1 MLVRITDFYCK
12 VYNQE
17 YSSMLTYLLTDE
29 LNQLKFQYYER
40 SNEKFNYFIKDNVN
54 EYRNKYKEVIIKLF
68 NEICE
73 KYSDYFEKNND
84 IIVIYDD
91 NVLNVFGKELYLSTF
106 DEVKTSC
113 KTNFNIDLNLK
124 FKHIINAIPG
134 EVISIE
140 TDFGAGKYSLK
151 SFNYKHRVISDK
163 NKCPGIKGKEGTK
176 YNGYIIDEEEY
187 LRNKIPKYFTLID
200 FNAHQTNYYTYKLE
214 NRITT
219 FYNKDSIDVGFI
231 DIIEWVFE
239 NLDFKYENE
248 YNNYIDIM
256 KQLHMF
262 KTSQLNN
269 ITPEQFYKNSPLTK
283 IIKHYIDFKHDL
295 LDKLSLDDK
304 VYIKCNIENIVE
316 IPLRHIEIERRK
328 FNGNCNRVLE
338 NYSYL
343 EEARNKTLKFGN
355 SYSSNNL
362 VNEVTGSNYFHIIVN
377 LSDMGYDYEFED
389 VKEFE
394 II

>member
-12 VYNQE
+12 VYNHE

-29 LNQLKFQYYER
+29 LNQLKFEYYEY
-40 SNEKFNYFIKDNVN
+40 SDVKFNYFIKDNVI
-54 EYRNKYKEVIIKLF
+54 EYKNKYKEVIIKLF

-73 KYSDYFEKNND
+73 KYSAYFEKRND
-84 IIVIYDD
+84 ITVIYDD

-106 DEVKTSC
+106 EDVKVSY
-113 KTNFNIDLNLK
+113 KTNFNIDLNIN

-140 TDFGAGKYSLK
+140 TDFGSGKYSLR
-151 SFNYKHRVISDK
+151 SFDFDHWIITDK

-176 YNGYIIDEEEY
+176 YNGYIIDEEKY
-187 LRNKIPKYFTLID
+187 LRNKIPKYFTVID

-214 NRITT
+214 DRITT
-219 FYNKDSIDVGFI
+219 LYNKDSIDIGFI
-231 DIIEWVFE
+231 DIVEWVFE
-239 NLDFKYENE
+239 NLDFKYENK

-256 KQLHMF
+256 KKIYMF
-262 KTSQLNN
+262 NNTQVSN
-269 ITPEQFYKNSPLTK
+269 ITREQFYKNSPLTK
-283 IIKHYIDFKHDL
+283 IIRRYIDFKHDL
-295 LDKLSLDDK
+295 LDKLSLNDK

-316 IPLRHIEIERRK
+316 VPLKHIEIDQRQ

-338 NYSYL
+338 NYYYL

-362 VNEVTGSNYFHIIVN
+362 VDEVTGSSNFNIVVN

-389 VKEFE
+389 LKEYE
-394 II
+394 SI